1 MAPDSEKDEVLVGNL
16 LLYKGEFSSTPYLKN
31 ILGKLRESVN
41 ADAVSLFILNS
52 TQSLTIAESN
62 LKNDSLNKLEKRTF
76 RAGLG
81 ACGKSIET
89 GKTVTFEKLPED
101 FNFKENGLD
110 GIPVKSLI
118 CVPLAGSE
126 GVFGSIEILKIHS
139 AEGFSGENLNLAQ
152 SFASWLALGIENS
165 RLKNKISH
173 YLQEFDRKDFDLY
186 TIYQVSKALS
196 SILDLEE
203 LVNLATDM
211 LSEVMTVDVSM
222 VMLLNEEEDRLVI
235 KNAKSLDPSLAVP
248 EFTLKIGEGLSD
260 WIDQMKGENIP
271 IRNFNEPDFVKA
283 FPDAHQQLSR
293 HGLKVMA
300 PMIHKYKLVG
310 ALVLG
315 HKYTGEPL
323 QDRDFDFLATLA
335 SLAANAIS
343 NAQLYELA
351 ILDGTTRLFMARYFR
366 QRCQEELK
374 RANRYSK
381 PLSLIMFD
389 IDFFKRVNDNYG
401 HLAGDNVLREVAS
414 IIKKS
419 IRQDVDIAARYGGEE
434 FVVLSPET
442 AKEGAQILAER
453 IRIGIEQFPFV
464 NSVIHLTIS
473 GGISSFPSDAK
484 SYSDLVEKADIQLY
498 RAKRTGR
505 NKICLATSDSISSS
519 LDSKGFSSFDKPEK
533 RAIGTPIRRP
543 FTDD

>member
-16 LLYKGEFSSTPYLKN
+16 LLYKGDFSSTPYLKN

-52 TQSLTIAESN
+52 TQCLTIAESN
-62 LKNDSLNKLEKRTF
+62 LENDSLNKLEKRTV
-76 RAGLG
+76 RAGSG
-81 ACGKSIET
+81 ACGKSMET
-89 GKTVTFEKLPED
+89 CTSVHFEKLPED
-101 FNFKENGLD
+101 FSFKENGLED
-110 GIPVKSLI
+110 LPVKSLI
-118 CVPLAGSE
+118 CVPLSGSE
-126 GVFGSIEILKIHS
+126 GVLGSIEILKITS
-139 AEGFSGENLNLAQ
+139 TGNLTAENLNLAQ
-152 SFASWLALGIENS
+152 SFASWLTLGIENS
-165 RLKNKISH
+165 RLKNKVSH

-186 TIYQVSKALS
+186 TLHQVSKALS

-203 LVNLATDM
+203 LVNLTTDM
-211 LSEVMTVDVSM
+211 LSEVMTVDM
-222 VMLLNEEEDRLVI
+222 ATVMLLNEEEDQLVI
-235 KNAKSLDPSLAVP
+235 KNAKSLDPSLVVP

-260 WIDQMKGENIP
+260 WIDKIKGENIP
-271 IRNFNEPDFVKA
+271 IRNFDEPDFVKA
-283 FPDAHQQLSR
+283 FPDAHQQLNR
-293 HGLKVMA
+293 HGLKVMT

-315 HKYTGEPL
+315 HKYTGETL
-323 QDRDFDFLATLA
+323 QDRDFDYLATLA

-374 RANRYSK
+374 RATRYNK

-401 HLAGDNVLREVAS
+401 HLAGDHVLREVAL

-434 FVVLSPET
+434 FVILSPET
-442 AKEGAQILAER
+442 TKEGALILAER
-453 IRIGIEQFPFV
+453 IRTGMEQFPFV
-464 NSVIHLTIS
+464 NGVIHLTIS
-473 GGISSFPSDAK
+473 GGISCFPSDAK

-505 NKICLATSDSISSS
+505 NKICLATADSLGTT
-519 LDSKGFSSFDKPEK
+519 LDSPGFFGIDKSEK
-533 RAIGTPIRRP
+533 KATESPSRRP
-543 FTDD
+543 FADD